1 MKLFLKGFSTSSTIT
16 ITHWVAGIKRGRELS
31 TLNMLMPLGGLLLM
45 LVTVQNLFKKIKSA
59 EKRYVLLYVKW
70 EAH

>member
-1 MKLFLKGFSTSSTIT
+1 
-16 ITHWVAGIKRGRELS
+16 
-31 TLNMLMPLGGLLLM
+31 M

-70 EAH
+70 EAHWNIINIWDVLWFKTLISASQVLESKPEGESALY